1 MQRLSR
7 RAVLGGLLSAVASP
21 AFAEGPTTS
30 LFPVRRGARP
40 RVAQAAVAQL
50 IAEARLTGIVTY
62 VLADAD
68 TGAVLEED
76 GAEIPVPP
84 ASVTKMITSLYA
96 LEHLG
101 PDYRFAT
108 RVLATGPLVEGRITG
123 DLILAGGGDP
133 TFDTDRMA
141 DLVARLAAIGVR
153 GVTGRFV
160 VCAGALPT
168 LAVID
173 PLQPDYVGYNPA
185 VAGLNL
191 NFNRVHFSWRRQGA
205 DYTLDMD
212 ARGARLIPPV
222 RMATM
227 AVVDRDVPLFDYAP
241 GDGTDRWSVARGAL
255 GREGS
260 RWMPVRHPAPY
271 AAEVFGW
278 LARAQGIDLPAP
290 VFSDTVPP
298 ARMLVQDAAGPLTD
312 VLADM
317 LKFSTNL
324 TAEVVGLTTSG
335 RPSLA
340 HSAAAMTA
348 WTKARL
354 GMTSQF
360 GDHSGLGSY
369 AHTTAGD
376 MVRALT
382 GAKTL
387 AQGARLPG
395 ILRDVGMKD
404 DRGRVIDGHPVQVR
418 AKSGTL
424 NFVSGLAGF
433 ISPPGGR
440 RLAFAVYAA
449 DVPRRDALT
458 LAAREDP
465 EGGEAWTKRARV
477 LHGRLITRWA
487 GLYG

>member
-1 MQRLSR
+1 MQGLSR
-7 RAVLGGLLSAVASP
+7 RAMLGGLLSAAAVP
-21 AFAEGPTTS
+21 AFADAPTTS
-30 LFPVRRGARP
+30 LFPVPRGGRP
-40 RVAQAAVAQL
+40 RGTAAAAGQL

-62 VLADAD
+62 VVADAD
-68 TGAVLEED
+68 TGAVLESD
-76 GAEIPVPP
+76 GAELLVPP
-84 ASVTKMITSLYA
+84 ASVTKMVTSLYA

-108 RVLATGPLVEGRITG
+108 RVLATGPLADGRING
-123 DLILAGGGDP
+123 DLVLAGGGDP

-141 DLVARLAAIGVR
+141 DLVARLAAAGVK
-153 GVTGRFV
+153 GVSGRFV
-160 VCAGALPT
+160 VCAASLPN

-191 NFNRVHFSWRRQGA
+191 NFNRVHFSWRRQGETYA
-205 DYTLDMD
+205 LDMD

-227 AVVDRDVPLFDYAP
+227 DVVDREAPLFDYTP
-241 GDGTDRWSVARGAL
+241 DDLQDRWSVARGAL

-260 RWMPVRHPAPY
+260 RWMPVRHPARY
-271 AAEVFGW
+271 AADVFGW
-278 LARAQGIDLPAP
+278 LARAQGISLPDP
-290 VFSDTVPP
+290 VFSDQVPEGQVL
-298 ARMLVQDAAGPLTD
+298 AVDTAGPLTE

-317 LKFSTNL
+317 LLYSTNL
-324 TAEVVGLTTSG
+324 TAEVVGLTTSR
-335 RPSLA
+335 RPTLA
-340 HSAAAMTA
+340 DSAAAMSVWA
-348 WTKARL
+348 KGAL

-360 GDHSGLGSY
+360 GDHSGLGSQSS
-369 AHTTAGD
+369 TTAAD
-376 MVRALT
+376 MVRALVA
-382 GAKTL
+382 AKAL
-387 AQGARLPG
+387 SQGALLPG

-404 DRGRVIDGHPVQVR
+404 DQGRVIEGHPVQVR

-433 ISPPGGR
+433 IAPPGGR

-458 LAAREDP
+458 EAEREDP
-465 EGGEAWTKRARV
+465 AGGEAWTKRARV
-477 LHGRLITRWA
+477 LHGRLIDRWA

>member
-1 MQRLSR
+1 MQQFSR
-7 RAVLGGLLSAVASP
+7 RAMLAGLLSAAALP
-21 AFAEGPTTS
+21 AFADAPRTS
-30 LFPVRRGARP
+30 LFPVPRGGRP
-40 RVAQAAVAQL
+40 RVAAAAVSQL

-62 VLADAD
+62 VVADAG
-68 TGAVLEED
+68 TGAVIEAE
-76 GAEIPVPP
+76 GADVQVPP
-84 ASVTKMITSLYA
+84 ASVTKMVTSLYA

-108 RVLATGPLVEGRITG
+108 RVLATGPLVDGRIDG
-123 DLILAGGGDP
+123 DLVLAGGGDP

-141 DLVARLAAIGVR
+141 GLVARLAAGGVK
-153 GVTGRFV
+153 GVAGRFV

-168 LAVID
+168 LPLID

-191 NFNRVHFSWRRQGA
+191 NFNRVHFSWRRQGDGYA
-205 DYTLDMD
+205 LDMD
-212 ARGARLIPPV
+212 ARGAHLIPPV

-227 AVVDRDVPLFDYAP
+227 AVVDRAGPLFDYAP
-241 GDGTDRWSVARGAL
+241 GAEEDRWSVARGAL

-260 RWMPVRHPAPY
+260 RWMPVRHPARY

-278 LARAQGIDLPAP
+278 LAAAQGITLPTP

-298 ARMLVQDAAGPLTD
+298 ARVLVQDAAGPLTE

-324 TAEVVGLTTSG
+324 TAEVVGLTTSH
-335 RPSLA
+335 RPTLA
-340 HSAAAMTA
+340 HSAAAMSA
-348 WTKARL
+348 WAKGVL

-360 GDHSGLGSY
+360 GDHSGLGGASR
-369 AHTTAGD
+369 TTAGD

-382 GAKTL
+382 AAKGLSRGAL
-387 AQGARLPG
+387 LPG
-395 ILRDVGMKD
+395 ILRDVGMRD
-404 DRGRVIDGHPVQVR
+404 DRGKVIEGHPVEVR

-433 ISPPGGR
+433 IAPPGGR
-440 RLAFAVYAA
+440 RLAFAIYAA

-458 LAAREDP
+458 EAEREDP

-477 LHGRLITRWA
+477 LHGRLISRWVEM
-487 GLYG
+487 YG

>member
-1 MQRLSR
+1 MQGLSR
-7 RAVLGGLLSAVASP
+7 RAMLGGLLSAAAAPV
-21 AFAEGPTTS
+21 FADAPTTS
-30 LFPVRRGARP
+30 LFPVRRGGRP

-62 VLADAD
+62 VVADAD
-68 TGAVLEED
+68 TGVILEGD
-76 GAEIPVPP
+76 GNETPVPP

-108 RVLATGPLVEGRITG
+108 RVLATGPVVAGKVTG
-123 DLILAGGGDP
+123 DLVLAGGGDP
-133 TFDTDRMA
+133 TIDTDRMA
-141 DLVARLAAIGVR
+141 ALVARLAAS
-153 GVTGRFV
+153 GVTGVTGQFV
-160 VCAGALPT
+160 VCAGALPD

-191 NFNRVHFSWRRQGA
+191 NFNRVHFSWQRQNEGYA
-205 DYTLDMD
+205 LHMD
-212 ARGARLIPPV
+212 ARSERVIPPV

-227 AVVDRDVPLFDYAP
+227 DVVDREGPLFDYNAA
-241 GDGTDRWSVARGAL
+241 DGRDRWSVARGAL

-260 RWMPVRHPAPY
+260 RWMPVRHPARY

-278 LARAQGIDLPAP
+278 LAAAQGITLPEP
-290 VFSDTVPP
+290 VFRDEVPE
-298 ARMLVQDAAGPLTD
+298 AQVLAQDAAEPLTD
-312 VLADM
+312 VLTDM
-317 LKFSTNL
+317 LRFSTNL

-348 WTKARL
+348 WAKGAL

-360 GDHSGLGSY
+360 GDHSGLGGGSR
-369 AHTTAGD
+369 TTAGD
-376 MVRALT
+376 MVRALV
-382 GAKTL
+382 GAGGL
-387 AQGARLPG
+387 PRGALLPG

-404 DRGRVIDGHPVQVR
+404 DRGRVIEGHPVQVR

-433 ISPPGGR
+433 IAPPGGR

-458 LAAREDP
+458 EAEREDP

-477 LHGRLITRWA
+477 LHGRLIARWA

>member
-1 MQRLSR
+1 MQQFSR
-7 RAVLGGLLSAVASP
+7 RAMLGGLLSAVALP
-21 AFAEGPTTS
+21 VFADAPTTS
-30 LFPVRRGARP
+30 LFPVPRGGRP

-62 VLADAD
+62 AVADAD
-68 TGAVLEED
+68 TGVVIEGD
-76 GAEIPVPP
+76 GADTPVPP
-84 ASVTKMITSLYA
+84 ASVSKMVTSLYA

-108 RVLATGPLVEGRITG
+108 RVMATGPLVDGRIAG
-123 DLILAGGGDP
+123 DLVLAGGGDP

-141 DLVARLAAIGVR
+141 ELVARLAAGGVK

-160 VCAGALPT
+160 VCAGALPN

-191 NFNRVHFSWRRQGA
+191 NFNRVHFSWRRQGET
-205 DYTLDMD
+205 YSLDMD
-212 ARGARLIPPV
+212 ARGERLIPPV

-227 AVVDRDVPLFDYAP
+227 DVVDREGPLFDYAP

-260 RWMPVRHPAPY
+260 RWMPVRHPARY

-278 LARAQGIDLPAP
+278 LAAAQGITLPTP
-290 VFSDTVPP
+290 VFSDMVPP
-298 ARMLVQDAAGPLTD
+298 ARVLVQDAAGPLTE

-324 TAEVVGLTTSG
+324 TAEVVGLTTSH
-335 RPSLA
+335 RPTLA
-340 HSAAAMTA
+340 HSAAAMSVWA
-348 WTKARL
+348 KAVL

-369 AHTTAGD
+369 SSTTAGD
-376 MVRALT
+376 MVRALV
-382 GAKTL
+382 GAKRLTWGDL
-387 AQGARLPG
+387 LPG
-395 ILRDVGMKD
+395 ILRDVGMRD
-404 DRGRVIDGHPVQVR
+404 DRGRVIEGHPVQVR

-449 DVPRRDALT
+449 DVPRRDALRE
-458 LAAREDP
+458 AEREDP
-465 EGGEAWTKRARV
+465 EGGEDWTKRARV
-477 LHGRLITRWA
+477 LHGRLIARWA
-487 GLYG
+487 ELYG

>member
-1 MQRLSR
+1 M
-7 RAVLGGLLSAVASP
+7 GGLLSAAALP
-21 AFAEGPTTS
+21 AFADGPTTS
-30 LFPVRRGARP
+30 LFPVRRGQRP

-62 VLADAD
+62 VVADAD
-68 TGAVLEED
+68 TGAVLEGD
-76 GAEIPVPP
+76 GEELLVPP

-96 LEHLG
+96 LENLG
-101 PDYRFAT
+101 PAYRFAT
-108 RVLATGPLVEGRITG
+108 KVLATGPLVEGKIVG
-123 DLILAGGGDP
+123 DLVLAGGGDP

-141 DLVARLAAIGVR
+141 DLVARLAAGGVK
-153 GVTGRFV
+153 GLTGRFV
-160 VCAGALPT
+160 VCAGALPN

-191 NFNRVHFSWRRQGA
+191 NFNRVHFSWRRQGEA
-205 DYTLDMD
+205 YALDMD

-227 AVVDRDVPLFDYAP
+227 DVVDREGPLFAYAP
-241 GDGTDRWSVARGAL
+241 VDGRDRWSVARGAL

-260 RWMPVRHPAPY
+260 RWMPVRHPAAY
-271 AAEVFGW
+271 AAEVFAW
-278 LARAQGIDLPAP
+278 LAAAQGIALPEP
-290 VFSDTVPP
+290 VFSDVVPDGRVL
-298 ARMLVQDAAGPLTD
+298 AQDAAGPLTD
-312 VLADM
+312 VLTDM
-317 LKFSTNL
+317 LLYSTNL
-324 TAEVVGLTTSG
+324 TAEVVGLTTSR
-335 RPSLA
+335 RPTLA

-348 WTKARL
+348 WAKGAL

-360 GDHSGLGSY
+360 GDHSGLGS
-369 AHTTAGD
+369 HSQTTAGD
-376 MVRALT
+376 MVRALVASKALT
-382 GAKTL
+382 RGVL
-387 AQGARLPG
+387 LPG

-404 DRGRVIDGHPVQVR
+404 DRGRVIDGHAVQVR

-449 DVPRRDALT
+449 DVPRRDALDV
-458 LAAREDP
+458 AQREDP

-477 LHGRLITRWA
+477 LHGRLIARWA
-487 GLYG
+487 GLYD

>member
-7 RAVLGGLLSAVASP
+7 RALLAGLVSAAALP
-21 AFAEGPTTS
+21 AFADAPTTS
-30 LFPVRRGARP
+30 LFPVRRGDKP

-62 VLADAD
+62 VVADAE
-68 TGAVLEED
+68 TGAILEAE
-76 GAEIPVPP
+76 GAETPVPP
-84 ASVTKMITSLYA
+84 ASVTKMVTSLYA

-108 RVLATGPLVEGRITG
+108 RVMATGPLVNGKIDG
-123 DLILAGGGDP
+123 DLVLAGGGDP

-141 DLVARLAAIGVR
+141 DLVARLAAAGVK
-153 GVTGRFV
+153 GITGRFV
-160 VCAGALPT
+160 VCAAALPT

-191 NFNRVHFSWRRQGA
+191 NFNRVNFSWRRQGEGYA
-205 DYTLDMD
+205 LQMD
-212 ARGARLIPPV
+212 AQGSRIVPPV

-227 AVVDRDVPLFDYAP
+227 DVVDRAGPLFDYAA
-241 GDGTDRWSVARGAL
+241 GEGQDRWSVARGAL

-271 AAEVFGW
+271 AAEVFAW
-278 LARAQGIDLPAP
+278 LAAAQGITLPAP
-290 VFSDTVPP
+290 DFSDTVPA
-298 ARMLVQDAAGPLTD
+298 ARLLVQDFAEPLTE
-312 VLADM
+312 VLTDM
-317 LKFSTNL
+317 LRFSTNL
-324 TAEVVGLTTSG
+324 TAEVVGLTTSK
-335 RPSLA
+335 RPTLA
-340 HSAAAMTA
+340 HSAAAMTV
-348 WTKARL
+348 WARDAL

-369 AHTTAGD
+369 SHTSAGD
-376 MVRALT
+376 MVRALV
-382 GAKTL
+382 GAKGL
-387 AQGARLPG
+387 SRGALLPG

-404 DRGRVIDGHPVQVR
+404 DRGRVIEGHPVQVR

-458 LAAREDP
+458 LAQREDP

-477 LHGRLITRWA
+477 LHGRLIARWA